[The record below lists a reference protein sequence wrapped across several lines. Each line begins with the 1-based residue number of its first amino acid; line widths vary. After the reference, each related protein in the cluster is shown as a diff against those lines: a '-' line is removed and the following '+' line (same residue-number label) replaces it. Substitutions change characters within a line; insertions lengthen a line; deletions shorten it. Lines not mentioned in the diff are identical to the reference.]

1 MKKQQFVFILLLL
14 LPFTGC
20 KSVVK
25 DTVVE
30 PVVQVEKR
38 QTGVL
43 FERKVNG
50 KWGWHEVGDETK
62 DHKYVGEIENGKP
75 HGRGDI
81 TFADGDQYVGKFKDG
96 QKHGQGTLTTP
107 DRDRYVGKFWHG
119 KKHGQGTLS
128 TSNGDKYVGRF
139 YHGKKHGQG
148 IYTFGKGEWEGQK
161 YVGEYKDGKMS
172 GQGTYTWS
180 DGRKYVGEWK
190 NDKHWNGILYDK
202 DGKII
207 GNYVNGE
214 KQ

>member
-62 DHKYVGEIENGKP
+62 DHKYVGKIENGKP
-75 HGRGDI
+75 HGRGNI
-81 TFADGDQYVGKFKDG
+81 TFADGDHYVGKFKDG

-107 DRDRYVGKFWHG
+107 DGDRYVGKFWHG
-119 KKHGQGTLS
+119 KK
-128 TSNGDKYVGRF
+128 
-139 YHGKKHGQG
+139 
-148 IYTFGKGEWEGQK
+148 
-161 YVGEYKDGKMS
+161 
-172 GQGTYTWS
+172 TWA
-180 DGRKYVGEWK
+180 
-190 NDKHWNGILYDK
+190 GILVYT
-202 DGKII
+202 
-207 GNYVNGE
+207 
-214 KQ
+214 

>member
-62 DHKYVGEIENGKP
+62 DHKYVGKIENGKP
-75 HGRGDI
+75 HGRGNI
-81 TFADGDQYVGKFKDG
+81 TFADGDHYVGKFKDG
-96 QKHGQGTLTTP
+96 QKHGQGTLTTLIETGMLGNSGM
-107 DRDRYVGKFWHG
+107 GK
-119 KKHGQGTLS
+119 
-128 TSNGDKYVGRF
+128 NMGR
-139 YHGKKHGQG
+139 
-148 IYTFGKGEWEGQK
+148 EP
-161 YVGEYKDGKMS
+161 
-172 GQGTYTWS
+172 
-180 DGRKYVGEWK
+180 
-190 NDKHWNGILYDK
+190 
-202 DGKII
+202 
-207 GNYVNGE
+207 
-214 KQ
+214 

>member
-75 HGRGDI
+75 HGRGNI
-81 TFADGDQYVGKFKDG
+81 TFADGDLKWTPSQG
-96 QKHGQGTLTTP
+96 QFFL
-107 DRDRYVGKFWHG
+107 
-119 KKHGQGTLS
+119 
-128 TSNGDKYVGRF
+128 
-139 YHGKKHGQG
+139 
-148 IYTFGKGEWEGQK
+148 
-161 YVGEYKDGKMS
+161 
-172 GQGTYTWS
+172 
-180 DGRKYVGEWK
+180 
-190 NDKHWNGILYDK
+190 
-202 DGKII
+202 
-207 GNYVNGE
+207 
-214 KQ
+214 